1 MLTKLMITYLIQIIF
16 FISLSLVDA
25 GTIWDDAPI
34 QLKQFTPNVTH
45 RTNLCDRQV
54 SYGID

>member
-1 MLTKLMITYLIQIIF
+1 MLLLIIQIIF

-54 SYGID
+54 SQGIG

>member
-34 QLKQFTPNVTH
+34 QLKQFTPIMLLIEQTYVIV
-45 RTNLCDRQV
+45 R
-54 SYGID
+54 

>member
-1 MLTKLMITYLIQIIF
+1 MLPKLMITYLIQIIF
-16 FISLSLVDA
+16 FISLLVDA

-45 RTNLCDRQV
+45 RTNLCYRQV
-54 SYGID
+54 S